1 MTQALAQEFP
11 AQRVCQVLDCP
22 RSSHYYQSKR
32 APRGPARAD
41 AEQPL
46 RQAIQETAGQWPT
59 YGYRRLGQQL
69 RREGQVV
76 NSKRLRRLMCQMGI
90 LGKRVVRKRRTTDST
105 HSLPRFENRVAGLSV
120 TRPDQ
125 VWVADIT
132 YIRLGGGFV
141 YLAVIMDVFTR
152 AIRGW
157 HLSKSLDGDLTLMA
171 LRRAMQDRLP
181 AIHHS
186 DQGVQYAAAAY
197 VQLLQE
203 RGVAVSMAAVG
214 EPTEN
219 GYAERLMRTIKEEHV
234 DLTEYRGLADAL
246 RQIGAFLEDVYNCK
260 RIHSRLS
267 YLTPAEFE
275 ERFDEQSQQRRQEE
289 QPPAAVAT

>member
-1 MTQALAQEFP
+1 MTQVLAQEFP
-11 AQRVCQVLDCP
+11 VQRVCQALDCP

-32 APRGPARAD
+32 APRGQDRD
-41 AEQPL
+41 AAERPL
-46 RQAIQETAGQWPT
+46 RQAVRETAGQWPT

-69 RREGQVV
+69 RREGRAL
-76 NSKRLRRLMCQMGI
+76 NHKRLRRLMRQMGI

-105 HSLPRFENRVAGLSV
+105 HSLPRFENLVAGLAV

-132 YIRLGGGFV
+132 YLRLGGGFV

-157 HLSKSLDGDLTLMA
+157 HLSKSLDADLTLTA

-181 AIHHS
+181 DIHHS

-203 RGVAVSMAAVG
+203 RGGLDGGGGRADRERVRGAADAHDQG
-214 EPTEN
+214 GT
-219 GYAERLMRTIKEEHV
+219 
-234 DLTEYRGLADAL
+234 RGLDRVPGPGRRAGPDRPFPRRRVQPQANPLALVLPDAC
-246 RQIGAFLEDVYNCK
+246 GV
-260 RIHSRLS
+260 
-267 YLTPAEFE
+267 
-275 ERFDEQSQQRRQEE
+275 RR
-289 QPPAAVAT
+289 AI